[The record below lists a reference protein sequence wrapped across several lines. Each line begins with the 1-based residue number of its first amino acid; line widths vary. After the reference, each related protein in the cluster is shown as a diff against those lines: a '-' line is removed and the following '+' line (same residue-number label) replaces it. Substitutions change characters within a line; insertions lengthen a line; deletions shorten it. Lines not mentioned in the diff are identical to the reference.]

1 MKSEREDMTMIRSTL
16 KFVMAAAMAVSAST
30 AIAQQ
35 STRPEIGPAPSFELP
50 NTTTIELDNGLRATF
65 IDFGMSPKV
74 NIVVNVMAGNVFDGD
89 ATYMADVVAAMM
101 EEGAGGESPES
112 IAQAFASM
120 GGDLSVG
127 VGMHMASFSSNVLSE
142 FGPDALRRIATV
154 MRQPD
159 FPESEFDRILQNE
172 IRNMTVA
179 RSQPGPVAT
188 EAYVG
193 LLYGEDHPYGQGLPD
208 VGQMDGYTLDQV
220 RAFYDAHFGAAR
232 THIYIAGRFDHD
244 EMEAAIR
251 DAFGD
256 WDAGNAVDIPDASPR
271 TGPVVHLINRPGAPQ
286 TTIRLGV
293 PVAPIGTEDAYA
305 LTVMNALLGGSFTSR
320 LTRNL
325 RETNGWTYS
334 PGSGITN
341 RYGSSYWTFN
351 ADIITQH
358 TVEAFTEIFSEIQ
371 TLQLNTPPAEEAEG
385 MRTWIGGIFILQNAS
400 TGGLIG
406 QLINQHFHG
415 LPDDYLANYVDRI
428 NEVSDADISAVAA
441 EYLQPDRMVLVV
453 VGDLATIED
462 GLRAF
467 PQLADAEFIS
477 ESD

>member
-1 MKSEREDMTMIRSTL
+1 MIASPMKWI
-16 KFVMAAAMAVSAST
+16 AAASLALSAAT
-30 AIAQQ
+30 AFAQQ

-50 NTTTIELDNGLRATF
+50 ATTTIEMDNGLRATF
-65 IDFGMSPKV
+65 IDFGLAPKV
-74 NIVVNVMAGNVFDGD
+74 NISVSVMAGNVFDGD
-89 ATYMADVVAAMM
+89 ATYLADVVAAMM
-101 EEGAGGESPES
+101 EEGAGGESPET
-112 IAQAFASM
+112 IARAFASM
-120 GGDLSVG
+120 GGDMNIG
-127 VGMHMASFSSNVLSE
+127 VGMHAANFSANVLSE
-142 FGPDALRRIATV
+142 FGPEAINRIATV
-154 MRQPD
+154 IRQPD

-193 LLYGEDHPYGQGLPD
+193 LLYGEDHPYGQGIPD
-208 VGQMDGYTLDQV
+208 EGQMEGYTLEQV
-220 RAFYDAHFGAAR
+220 RQFYADYFGAAR

-244 EMEAAIR
+244 EMEAAVR

-256 WDAGNAVDIPDASPR
+256 WEAGNAVDIPEATPR
-271 TGPVVHLINRPGAPQ
+271 TGPIVRLINRPDAPQ
-286 TTIRLGV
+286 ATIRLGV
-293 PVAPIGTEDAYA
+293 PVAPIGTADAYS

-341 RYGSSYWTFN
+341 RVGSSYWTFN
-351 ADIITQH
+351 ADIITEH

-371 TLQLNTPPAEEAEG
+371 NLQLNTPPADEADG

-400 TGGLIG
+400 TGGLIA
-406 QLINQHFHG
+406 QLANQNLHG

-428 NEVSDADISAVAA
+428 SDVSNADISSVAA

-453 VGDLATIED
+453 VGDLGSIED

>member
-1 MKSEREDMTMIRSTL
+1 MIGTTL
-16 KFVMAAAMAVSAST
+16 KILAAGALALATSS

-35 STRPEIGPAPSFELP
+35 STRPDIGPAPAFELP
-50 NTTTIELDNGLRATF
+50 STTTIELDNGLQATF
-65 IDFGMSPKV
+65 IDFGLAPKV
-74 NIVVNVMAGNVFDGD
+74 NIVINVMAGNVFDGE
-89 ATYMADVVAAMM
+89 ATYMADLVAAMM

-127 VGMHMASFSSNVLSE
+127 VGMHTANFSSNVLSE
-142 FGPDALRRIATV
+142 FGPEAISRIATV

-159 FPESEFDRILQNE
+159 FPDSEFSRVLQNE

-193 LLYGEDHPYGQGLPD
+193 LLYGDEHPYGQGLPD
-208 VGQMDGYTLDQV
+208 VGQMDSYTLDQV
-220 RAFYDAHFGAAR
+220 RAFYDEHFGAAR

-256 WDAGNAVDIPDASPR
+256 WEAGNPVDIPEASPR
-271 TGPVVHLINRPGAPQ
+271 TGPLVRLIDRPGAPQ

-341 RYGSSYWTFN
+341 RFGSSYWTFN
-351 ADIITQH
+351 ADIITEH

-371 TLQLNTPPAEEAEG
+371 TLQLNAPPADEANG

-400 TGGLIG
+400 TGGLIS

-415 LPDDYLANYVDRI
+415 LPDDYLENYVGRI
-428 NEVSDADISAVAA
+428 NEVSNAEISAVAA

-453 VGDLATIED
+453 VGDLASIED

-467 PQLADAEFIS
+467 PQLADAEFV
-477 ESD
+477 EAAP